1 MIHPGYAVVWHNVED
16 TIQMVHSGK
25 GQMILDDG
33 DAVAMDSDAM
43 KAPMTSHSDAT
54 DHHGHGSSTTP
65 RGPVEDL
72 SGALQVD
79 LTHVPTGTT
88 RTLTLEAAFDD
99 PGHYIAPIIP
109 TAPGAYRFHLTGE
122 IRGTKVDQ
130 SFDSGPGTFDDIQTQ
145 TSIQFPLEVSAPREI
160 EGAVRAAEDA
170 AAVSEELASAAS
182 ADASSAQT
190 LAIGALVVGI
200 IGLVFGIGGMAVGFR
215 KN

>member
-1 MIHPGYAVVWHNVED
+1 MAYISNFRLILLFLIAIGLFMIGPMRSAAHESRDAGDFSYIVGWQIEPAYEGVPNAVSIKV
-16 TIQMVHSGK
+16 SGP
-25 GQMILDDG
+25 LE
-33 DAVAMDSDAM
+33 
-43 KAPMTSHSDAT
+43 
-54 DHHGHGSSTTP
+54 TT
-65 RGPVEDL
+65 G
-72 SGALQVD
+72 GALQVD

-88 RTLTLEAAFDD
+88 RTVTLEAAFDD

-122 IRGTKVDQ
+122 IRGIKVDQ

-200 IGLVFGIGGMAVGFR
+200 IGLVFGIGGMTVGFR